1 MKSIVT
7 IISMLFMA
15 GCVGRVE
22 HKTVCSD
29 PQDSIS
35 TIEFM
40 CKETEEEK
48 LSQEQIEWFDEM
60 NEEGGYMLVRGAER
74 NLDTIVN
81 HLHMV
86 FITEK

>member
-1 MKSIVT
+1 MKSIT
-7 IISMLFMA
+7 IIISILFVA
-15 GCVGRVE
+15 GCAGRVE
-22 HKTVCSD
+22 HKTVCLG

-40 CKETEEEK
+40 CKEAEEEK